1 MSFSKVL
8 HSGFLPFFIGALFVF
23 NVSNTSCKPGNKK
36 GAVAVDSTTFI
47 KLPATEAVSAAET
60 ERIRNAA
67 RQWYD
72 SVLKRRNFN
81 GGMIVA
87 KGGTIIFEQYSGTG
101 HLKGADTLTQ
111 HSPLHIASITKT
123 FTAMAVLNLWQD
135 SLLQIDDEF
144 SKYFPAFNYPGITI
158 RNLLSHRSGLPNYN
172 YFMEKLGWDK
182 SRYISNTDVL
192 QFLITRKAELE
203 DISTP
208 NTRFNYCN
216 TNYALLALLIE
227 KVSGITYADY
237 LDKTFFKPL
246 QMHNSYVFKMA
257 DTAKALPS
265 YNWRGGLE
273 PFNFLDQVYGDK
285 NIYST
290 PRDLLV
296 WDQALSGNG
305 LFTNETLEQAYTPY
319 SNERPGIRNYGLG
332 WRMNIIPDGNPQG
345 SVNKVIY
352 HNGWW
357 HGSNA
362 TFIRLLKEQATII
375 VIGNRFTRSVY
386 HAKDLISVFGKYYI
400 PADEE
405 ETGSITETV
414 LPDASI
420 PVKVTQDSRKSKRAN
435 RRSDNKAN

>member
-8 HSGFLPFFIGALFVF
+8 HSGFLPFFTGALFVI

-36 GAVAVDSTTFI
+36 NTVAADSTTFI
-47 KLPATEAVSAAET
+47 QLPDAETVSAAET
-60 ERIRNAA
+60 ERIRNAC

-87 KGGTIIFEQYSGTG
+87 KGGTIIFEQYNGTG
-101 HLKGADTLTQ
+101 HIPGTDSINT

-123 FTAMAVLNLWQD
+123 FTAMAVLKLWQD
-135 SLLQIDDEF
+135 SLLHIDDEF
-144 SKYFPAFNYPGITI
+144 SKYFPAFNYAGLTI

-182 SRYISNTDVL
+182 SRYISNADVL
-192 QFLITRKAELE
+192 DSLIARKDVLE

-216 TNYALLALLIE
+216 TNYALLALIIE
-227 KVSGITYADY
+227 KVSGITYAEY

-246 QMHNSYVFKMA
+246 KMHNSYVFKMA
-257 DTAKALPS
+257 DTGTALPS

-273 PFNFLDQVYGDK
+273 PFNYLDQVYGDK

-290 PRDLLV
+290 PRDLLI

-332 WRMNIIPDGNPQG
+332 WRMNIIPDGNTQG
-345 SVNKVIY
+345 SVNKIIY

-362 TFIRLLKEQATII
+362 TLIRLLKEQATII

-405 ETGSITETV
+405 EAGSITETV
-414 LPDASI
+414 FPDASI
-420 PVKVTQDSRKSKRAN
+420 PVKDAQGSRKLNRAN
-435 RRSDNKAN
+435 KRSDNKAN

>member
-8 HSGFLPFFIGALFVF
+8 HSGFLPFFTGALFVI

-36 GAVAVDSTTFI
+36 NTVAADSTTFI
-47 KLPATEAVSAAET
+47 QLPDAETVSAAET
-60 ERIRNAA
+60 ERIRNAC

-87 KGGTIIFEQYSGTG
+87 KGGTIIFEQYNGTG
-101 HLKGADTLTQ
+101 HIPGTDSINT

-123 FTAMAVLNLWQD
+123 FTAMAVLKLWQD
-135 SLLQIDDEF
+135 SLLHIDDEF
-144 SKYFPAFNYPGITI
+144 SKYFPAFNYAGLTI

-182 SRYISNTDVL
+182 SRYISNADVL
-192 QFLITRKAELE
+192 DSLIARKDVLE

-216 TNYALLALLIE
+216 TNYALLALIIE
-227 KVSGITYADY
+227 KVSGITYAEY

-246 QMHNSYVFKMA
+246 KMHNSYVFKMA
-257 DTAKALPS
+257 DTGTALPS

-273 PFNFLDQVYGDK
+273 PFNYLDQVYGDK

-290 PRDLLV
+290 PRDLLI

-305 LFTNETLEQAYTPY
+305 LFTNETLEQGYTPY

-345 SVNKVIY
+345 
-352 HNGWW
+352 
-357 HGSNA
+357 
-362 TFIRLLKEQATII
+362 
-375 VIGNRFTRSVY
+375 
-386 HAKDLISVFGKYYI
+386 
-400 PADEE
+400 
-405 ETGSITETV
+405 
-414 LPDASI
+414 
-420 PVKVTQDSRKSKRAN
+420 
-435 RRSDNKAN
+435 